1 MPEPY
6 SQANVKHQEPME
18 LGVGSL
24 QHRISLNDRKVSADT
39 SNESPEAFL
48 RGSWGTGKRFA
59 DRLWFLSAENAVGT
73 YPETGESGDAY
84 DAEAVV
90 DCWPLESQ
98 GLVVIVN
105 SLL

>member
-1 MPEPY
+1 MKAQRH
-6 SQANVKHQEPME
+6 SQGD
-18 LGVGSL
+18 LGAL
-24 QHRISLNDRKVSADT
+24 ER
-39 SNESPEAFL
+39 
-48 RGSWGTGKRFA
+48 RFP
-59 DRLWFLSAENAVGT
+59 DRLWLLSAENTVGT
-73 YPETGESGDAY
+73 YPDTGESGDAY

>member
-6 SQANVKHQEPME
+6 SQANVKHQEPIE

-59 DRLWFLSAENAVGT
+59 DRLCFSLPRTLSGPIPRPAKAATHMMLKLSLTVGRWKAK
-73 YPETGESGDAY
+73 GS
-84 DAEAVV
+84 
-90 DCWPLESQ
+90 
-98 GLVVIVN
+98 
-105 SLL
+105 

>member
-24 QHRISLNDRKVSADT
+24 QHRISLNDRKLSADT
-39 SNESPEAFL
+39 SNGIPGPFP
-48 RGSWGTGKRFA
+48 RGSLGTGKRFA
-59 DRLWFLSAENAVGT
+59 DRLWFLSAKNTVGT
-73 YPETGESGDAY
+73 YPDTGESGDAY

-90 DCWPLESQ
+90 DCWPLQSQ